1 MKEKVERK
9 DNARFV
15 NTLLDEFWEEGSSKF
30 VRCEDRYGDGGLI
43 VGYHKDDEFVS
54 WNWVVRDKDNACV
67 GVQECNIVETFE
79 NKPEVVQNNYFVWEL
94 PVNTEGILLQVERKL
109 YNFRRSSQY

>member
-1 MKEKVERK
+1 MERK

-15 NTLLDEFWEEGSSKF
+15 NTLLDEFWEEGSPKF

-54 WNWVVRDKDNACV
+54 WYWVVRDKDNACV
-67 GVQECNIVETFE
+67 GVQKCNMAKIFDT
-79 NKPEVVQNNYFVWEL
+79 KPEEIQDDSIIWETPL
-94 PVNTEGILLQVERKL
+94 NVESLQLQEE
-109 YNFRRSSQY
+109 